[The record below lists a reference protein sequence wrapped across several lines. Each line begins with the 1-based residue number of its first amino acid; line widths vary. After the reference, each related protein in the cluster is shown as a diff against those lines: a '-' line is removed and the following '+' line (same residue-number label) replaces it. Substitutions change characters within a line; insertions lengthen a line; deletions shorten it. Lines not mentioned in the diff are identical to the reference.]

1 MHSPFVEGKDMLK
14 EVLVVEG
21 KMDVVAVRKALDA
34 DCIVTG
40 GFSLGRR
47 ALADIEAAY
56 KRRGI
61 IILTDPD
68 SAGER
73 IRRFLAKRF
82 PAAKHAFIPKEEAS
96 AHDDIGVEQAS
107 PESIRRALAKVRT
120 CTIAPREVFT
130 SRDLLLAALSGG
142 ADASLRRAR
151 LGARLGIGWANARTF
166 CKRLNSYGVTREEFE
181 AARAALENDA
191 EAAAVQ
197 NAENGAEAPAVQN
210 AEGGAGAV
218 AVQNGAE
225 KASAKGGSL

>member
-1 MHSPFVEGKDMLK
+1 MSRMGLMHSPFVEGKDMLK

-21 KMDVVAVRKALDA
+21 KMDVIAVRKALDA

-82 PAAKHAFIPKEEAS
+82 PEAGHAFIPKEEAT
-96 AHDDIGVEQAS
+96 ANDDIGVEQAS

-120 CTIAPREVFT
+120 CTITPREVFT
-130 SRDLLLAALSGG
+130 SRDLILAGLSGG
-142 ADASLRRAR
+142 EDASRRRAR
-151 LGARLGIGWANARTF
+151 LGERLGIGWANARTF

-181 AARAALENDA
+181 AALALEDGT
-191 EAAAVQ
+191 ETAAVR
-197 NAENGAEAPAVQN
+197 NEEGSAETAAVRN
-210 AEGGAGAV
+210 DEP
-218 AVQNGAE
+218 
-225 KASAKGGSL
+225 KAAAKGGAL